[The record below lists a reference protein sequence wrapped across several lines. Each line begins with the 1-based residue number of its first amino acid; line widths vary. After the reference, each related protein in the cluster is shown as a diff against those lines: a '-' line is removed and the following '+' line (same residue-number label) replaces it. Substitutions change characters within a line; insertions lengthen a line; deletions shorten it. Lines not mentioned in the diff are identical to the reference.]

1 MWKKKAFWRRSAWFW
16 VGALSPTAT
25 PTLPRHV
32 LWLWPLSQPPSLQ
45 PVAQIQAGVAHK
57 KHSLQP
63 RSQALVTGGQVS
75 GTGRETDSVP
85 ERAER
90 RKERGEEEAR
100 KMWVSVAIARP
111 GEGSRGLAVAPRA
124 ESARL
129 GEGCRLTPH
138 GCGSLVVCGAV
149 VSQASWCP
157 LASSV
162 LAVGSKQS
170 PGPALSGRRGSR
182 MGTGQ

>member
-1 MWKKKAFWRRSAWFW
+1 M
-16 VGALSPTAT
+16 
-25 PTLPRHV
+25 
-32 LWLWPLSQPPSLQ
+32 
-45 PVAQIQAGVAHK
+45 
-57 KHSLQP
+57 
-63 RSQALVTGGQVS
+63 TGGQVS

-129 GEGCRLTPH
+129 GEGCRPPGRPGLPPEVWGRGCQWGEEQRHEAALTHQP
-138 GCGSLVVCGAV
+138 SRQL
-149 VSQASWCP
+149 
-157 LASSV
+157 
-162 LAVGSKQS
+162 
-170 PGPALSGRRGSR
+170 RGS
-182 MGTGQ
+182 